1 MISAINEEIVFHKK
15 EVLNL
20 RAEKES
26 LENVLAMKALE
37 VRKTLN
43 NEANRYHSLFIQN
56 QQDRRGIK
64 EELGSTES

>member
-56 QQDRRGIK
+56 Q
-64 EELGSTES
+64 